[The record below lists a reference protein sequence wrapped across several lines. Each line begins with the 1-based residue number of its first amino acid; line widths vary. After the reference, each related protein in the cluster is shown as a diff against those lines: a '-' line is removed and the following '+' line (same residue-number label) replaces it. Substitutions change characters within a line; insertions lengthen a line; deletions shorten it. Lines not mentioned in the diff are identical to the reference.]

1 MPQLDPSYFGPQLFW
16 LIISF
21 VILLLGMQYV
31 ILPRLNSILKSRE
44 KLLDKKLA
52 QIQDLESNAEQ
63 IAMESKLRLKQAQ
76 DESKKLIFK
85 VKSELSQ
92 EIINA
97 KQQLAEKNVQQL
109 HETNNGLKKE
119 IDKIIQEIHGKKPAL
134 AAMVLQKILG
144 HEVDEK
150 ECRKILEKGFDHDKL
165 D

>member
-21 VILLLGMQYV
+21 VILLLGMRYI

-63 IAMESKLRLKQAQ
+63 IAMEAKLQLKEAQ
-76 DESKKLIFK
+76 DESKKLILK
-85 VKSELSQ
+85 VKAELSQ
-92 EIINA
+92 EIIDA
-97 KQQLAEKNVQQL
+97 KKQLAEKNVQQL
-109 HETNNGLKKE
+109 HETNDGLKKE
-119 IDKIIQEIHGKKPAL
+119 VDKIIQEIHEKKPAL

-144 HEVDEK
+144 HEVGEK
-150 ECRKILEKGFDHDKL
+150 ECKKILEKGFDHDKL